1 MVYEYVIIIIIIIL
15 YELKAPP
22 GMSSKFMEMYGNDD
36 YISNNEMPSAIE
48 ETGDR
53 FSNLYV
59 KTDQYKQQ
67 QLLEN
72 PTNGNSNGNNNI
84 SPSSSKN
91 SSSDSLNYILRK
103 DTLADAAGHS
113 ASQMV
118 SNNSN
123 SDFSNLNLTKKKSL
137 KTTLYRIFTQRKK
150 SKSFSILSKFTI
162 TFIYLFFFLVQKF
175 RNLQKTNSQMSSYTP
190 GDYDQNSLT
199 IKTESD
205 KKIKKK

>member
-162 TFIYLFFFLVQKF
+162 TFIYLFFF
-175 RNLQKTNSQMSSYTP
+175 SST
-190 GDYDQNSLT
+190 
-199 IKTESD
+199 
-205 KKIKKK
+205 KI